1 MTTAG
6 TSRPEDTSRPARL
19 WQVVFR
25 TAADPGPALGSVVL
39 LALATV
45 PLTTTALDEDD
56 AQTLGPP
63 PAYTQLIEAR
73 LEPAGH
79 IRNGRL
85 RIDRFEFEL
94 SRGDLYLLAPVENQV
109 VVAVYLGDGLV
120 RCYPPDGVEHQ
131 QLEKL
136 LDEDY
141 LEEEF
146 DRFVFWFTDDTADRL
161 RDLADDTAGREAR
174 KANNLLEDRREELLD
189 GLAQNPDSRLLVD
202 LLSPSLD
209 TDDLPRPSYFHAQID
224 GDDHGWFSI
233 EIEPRE
239 REEVTVYRFDTRR
252 RIPNVWMGFHALT
265 DFDEAA
271 ATRAFEGFPRDPE
284 VEGGVGDDDDDDW
297 DARDLGLSPR
307 PVRPQHEGWSERVTV
322 PKVDIDLA
330 LEGDGDARASVALLI
345 EPHEPLSVFRLTVSP
360 VLEITD
366 ARWRTTVPEDI
377 DDPRATI
384 LLRPGEPSGNED
396 EVPDPSDPATLTGEP
411 VHWVQEADEK
421 LLAEDRYE
429 PFVTI
434 ALPRTV
440 ARGER
445 FILELSYEGELLER
459 LRATQ
464 EFLLKDTLFWIPTH
478 SDNRRSRM
486 RMTFRMPERYRVA
499 SGTALVDEHV
509 VDDTRIM
516 RWISDDLV
524 RFMSFSFGRF
534 EVTVL
539 NEDGLPPIS
548 IYASKNHVGFAPG
561 NREDTIENLI
571 GAIRTFGE
579 YFGPYPF
586 SSLRV
591 TETPAYSGQAFLGL
605 ILLSFQAFGELHS
618 GEAELFRSHEVAHQ
632 WWGATVDWETYRDQW
647 LSEGFAQY
655 SAALFTLSGLKDE
668 DKFLDMLHAW
678 RLDVLGQVNVAQGLG
693 MQHYGFRPAVIRESD
708 GNESGPVVVGYR
720 LRTSDTPMDYRLLV
734 YEKGAFILHMIRM
747 MLMNLE
753 TGDDGRFR
761 TLMSRFADAHRQQPA
776 STRAFE
782 AAVTRAFGEPM
793 DWFFDQWVYGV
804 DVPTYRPDLE
814 VSPVIGQELPYLL
827 HGTVR
832 REDVPDDFQMPVPIA
847 LRFDDHPPIVRRI
860 WIDADTVEV
869 EIPLP
874 AEPADIEFN
883 YHYGVLA
890 NVR

>member
-1 MTTAG
+1 MGIGLTALNPLLAHY
-6 TSRPEDTSRPARL
+6 T
-19 WQVVFR
+19 VFVKQYSLGFPGWR
-25 TAADPGPALGSVVL
+25 RRVPGPVLLSVVL
-39 LALATV
+39 LALATM
-45 PLTTTALDEDD
+45 PLATTAIDEDD
-56 AQTLGPP
+56 DQPLGPP
-63 PAYTQLIEAR
+63 PAYTQLIDAR

-79 IRNGRL
+79 IRDGRL

-94 SRGDLYLLAPVENQV
+94 SRGDLYLLSPVENQV

-136 LDEDY
+136 IDEDY

-161 RDLADDTAGREAR
+161 RDLAGDTEGREAR
-174 KANNLLEDRREELLD
+174 KANDLLENRREELLE
-189 GLAQNPDSRLLVD
+189 GPAQNPDSRLLVD

-209 TDDLPRPSYFHAQID
+209 TDGLPRPSYFYAQID

-239 REEVTVYRFDTRR
+239 REEVTVYRFDKRR
-252 RIPNVWMGFHALT
+252 RIPNIWMGFHALT
-265 DFDEAA
+265 DFDDAA
-271 ATRAFEGFPRDPE
+271 ATRALEGFPRDPE
-284 VEGGVGDDDDDDW
+284 VAGGVGDNDDG
-297 DARDLGLSPR
+297 ARDAS
-307 PVRPQHEGWSERVTV
+307 
-322 PKVDIDLA
+322 
-330 LEGDGDARASVALLI
+330 ASVALLI
-345 EPHEPLSVFRLTVSP
+345 EPHQLLSVFRLTVSP

-377 DDPRATI
+377 NDRRATA
-384 LLRPGEPSGNED
+384 LLLPGEPNGNDD
-396 EVPDPSDPATLTGEP
+396 EVPDPSDPAPLTGEP
-411 VHWVQEADEK
+411 VHWVQETDEK
-421 LLAEDRYE
+421 LLAEDHYE

-445 FILELSYEGELLER
+445 FILELAYEGELLER
-459 LRATQ
+459 LRVSQ

-478 SDNRRSRM
+478 SDNRRSRVH
-486 RMTFRMPERYRVA
+486 MTFRMPERYRVA
-499 SGTALVDEHV
+499 SGTALVDEQV

-516 RWISDDLV
+516 RWVSDDLV

-534 EVTVL
+534 EVTEL
-539 NEDGLPPIS
+539 DEDGLPPIS
-548 IYASKNHVGFAPG
+548 VYASKNHIGFAPG
-561 NREDTIENLI
+561 NRERAIENLT

-586 SSLRV
+586 PSLRV

-618 GEAELFRSHEVAHQ
+618 GETELLRSHEVAHQ

-655 SAALFTLSGLKDE
+655 AAALFTLSGLEDE
-668 DKFLDMLHAW
+668 NKFLDMLHAW

-693 MQHYGFRPAVIRESD
+693 LQHYGFPPAVIRESD
-708 GNESGPVVVGYR
+708 GNKSGPVVVGYR

-747 MLMNLE
+747 MLMDLE
-753 TGDDGRFR
+753 TGDDGQFRALMIRFV
-761 TLMSRFADAHRQQPA
+761 DEHRRQPA
-776 STRAFE
+776 TTRAFE

-804 DVPTYRPDLE
+804 DVPTYRTDLK
-814 VSPVIGQELPYLL
+814 VSPVIDQELPYLL

-832 REDVPDDFQMPVPIA
+832 REDVPDDFKMPVPIA

-860 WIDADTVEV
+860 WVDADTVEV

-874 AEPADIEFN
+874 AEPEDIEFN
-883 YHYGVLA
+883 YHYAVLA

>member
-1 MTTAG
+1 M
-6 TSRPEDTSRPARL
+6 
-19 WQVVFR
+19 
-25 TAADPGPALGSVVL
+25 
-39 LALATV
+39 
-45 PLTTTALDEDD
+45 
-56 AQTLGPP
+56 
-63 PAYTQLIEAR
+63 
-73 LEPAGH
+73 
-79 IRNGRL
+79 
-85 RIDRFEFEL
+85 
-94 SRGDLYLLAPVENQV
+94 
-109 VVAVYLGDGLV
+109 VAVYLGDGLV

-136 LDEDY
+136 IDEDY

-161 RDLADDTAGREAR
+161 RDLAGDTEGREAR
-174 KANNLLEDRREELLD
+174 KANDLLENRREELLE
-189 GLAQNPDSRLLVD
+189 GPAQNPDSRLLVD

-209 TDDLPRPSYFHAQID
+209 TDGLPRPSYFYAQID

-239 REEVTVYRFDTRR
+239 REEVTVYRFDKRR
-252 RIPNVWMGFHALT
+252 RILNIWMGFHALT
-265 DFDEAA
+265 DFDDAA
-271 ATRAFEGFPRDPE
+271 ATR
-284 VEGGVGDDDDDDW
+284 
-297 DARDLGLSPR
+297 
-307 PVRPQHEGWSERVTV
+307 
-322 PKVDIDLA
+322 A
-330 LEGDGDARASVALLI
+330 LEGDGDASASVALLI
-345 EPHEPLSVFRLTVSP
+345 EPHQLLSVFRLMVSP

-377 DDPRATI
+377 NDRRATA
-384 LLRPGEPSGNED
+384 LLLPGEPNGNDD
-396 EVPDPSDPATLTGEP
+396 EVPDPSDPAPLTGEP
-411 VHWVQEADEK
+411 VHWVQETDDK

-445 FILELSYEGELLER
+445 FILELAYEGELLER
-459 LRATQ
+459 LRVSQ

-478 SDNRRSRM
+478 SDNRRSRVH
-486 RMTFRMPERYRVA
+486 MTFRMPERYRVA
-499 SGTALVDEHV
+499 SGTALVDEQV

-516 RWISDDLV
+516 RWVSDDLV

-534 EVTVL
+534 EVTEL
-539 NEDGLPPIS
+539 DEDGLPPIS
-548 IYASKNHVGFAPG
+548 VYASKNHIGFAPG
-561 NREDTIENLI
+561 NRERTIENLT

-586 SSLRV
+586 PSLRV

-618 GEAELFRSHEVAHQ
+618 GETELLRSHEVAHQ

-655 SAALFTLSGLKDE
+655 AAALFTLSGLEDE
-668 DKFLDMLHAW
+668 NKFLDMLHAW

-693 MQHYGFRPAVIRESD
+693 LQHYGFPPAVIRESD
-708 GNESGPVVVGYR
+708 GNKSGPVVVGYR

-747 MLMNLE
+747 MLMDLE
-753 TGDDGRFR
+753 TGDDGQFRALMIRFV
-761 TLMSRFADAHRQQPA
+761 DEHRRQPA
-776 STRAFE
+776 TTRAFE

-804 DVPTYRPDLE
+804 DVPTYRPDLK
-814 VSPVIGQELPYLL
+814 VSPVIDQELPYLL

-832 REDVPDDFQMPVPIA
+832 REDVPDDFKMPVPIA

-860 WIDADTVEV
+860 WVDADTVEV

-874 AEPADIEFN
+874 AEPEDIEFN
-883 YHYGVLA
+883 YHYAVLA

>member
-1 MTTAG
+1 MSYKLMRTP
-6 TSRPEDTSRPARL
+6 TSSSSGLSGSRRVL
-19 WQVVFR
+19 
-25 TAADPGPALGSVVL
+25 GPLLLGAVLFALVAVP
-39 LALATV
+39 LATA
-45 PLTTTALDEDD
+45 ALDEDD
-56 AQTLGPP
+56 AQLLGPP
-63 PAYTQLIEAR
+63 PAYTQLIDAR
-73 LEPAGH
+73 LEPAGQ
-79 IRNGRL
+79 IRDGRL

-94 SRGDLYLLAPVENQV
+94 SQGDLYLLAPVENQV
-109 VVAVYLGDGLV
+109 AVAVYVGDGLV

-161 RDLADDTAGREAR
+161 RDLADDTQGREAR
-174 KANNLLEDRREELLD
+174 KANDLLKDRREELLERP
-189 GLAQNPDSRLLVD
+189 AENPDSRLLVD

-209 TDDLPRPSYFHAQID
+209 TDGFRRPSYFYAQID

-239 REEVTVYRFDTRR
+239 REEVSVYRFDKPR
-252 RIPNVWMGFHALT
+252 RIPNIWMRFHALT
-265 DFDEAA
+265 DFDSRTAELAHA
-271 ATRAFEGFPRDPE
+271 GFPRDPA
-284 VEGGVGDDDDDDW
+284 VEGKVLTRDDEDDDDW
-297 DARDLGLSPR
+297 NARDLGLSPR
-307 PVRPQHEGWSERVTV
+307 PLQPQHEGWSARVTV
-322 PKVDIDLA
+322 PKADIDLA
-330 LEGDGDARASVALLI
+330 LDGDGDVSASVALLI

-360 VLEITD
+360 VLKITD
-366 ARWRTTVPEDI
+366 ARWRTTVPEDT

-384 LLRPGEPSGNED
+384 LLLPGEPNGNDD
-396 EVPDPSDPATLTGEP
+396 EVTDPSDPALLTGEP
-411 VHWVQEADEK
+411 VHWVQESDEK
-421 LLAEDRYE
+421 MLEEDRYE

-459 LRATQ
+459 LRVTQ
-464 EFLLKDTLFWIPTH
+464 EFLLKDTVFWIPTH
-478 SDNRRSRM
+478 RNNRRSRLH
-486 RMTFRMPERYRVA
+486 MTFRMPERYRVA
-499 SGTALVDEHV
+499 SGTALVGEQV

-516 RWISDDLV
+516 RWASDDLV

-534 EVTVL
+534 DVTEID
-539 NEDGLPPIS
+539 EDGLPPIS
-548 IYASKNHVGFAPG
+548 VYASKNHLGFSPG
-561 NREDTIENLI
+561 SRERTIENLT

-586 SSLRV
+586 PSLRV
-591 TETPAYSGQAFLGL
+591 TETPTYSGQAFLGL

-632 WWGATVDWETYRDQW
+632 WWGAAVDWETYRDQW

-655 SAALFTLSGLKDE
+655 SAALFTLSGLNDE
-668 DKFLDMLHAW
+668 DKFRDMLHAW
-678 RLDVLGQVNVAQGLG
+678 RMDVLGQVNVAQGLG
-693 MQHYGFRPAVIRESD
+693 LQNYGFRPAVIQQSD
-708 GNESGPVVVGYR
+708 GNKSGPVVVGYR
-720 LRTSDTPMDYRLLV
+720 LRTSDTPFDYRLLV

-747 MLMNLE
+747 MLMDLE

-761 TLMSRFADAHRQQPA
+761 ELMSRFVDEHRQQPA
-776 STRAFE
+776 TTRAFE

-814 VSPVIGQELPYLL
+814 VSPVTDQDLPYLL

-832 REDVPDDFQMPVPIA
+832 REDVPDDFRMLVPIA
-847 LRFDDHPPIVRRI
+847 LRFDDRPPIVRSI
-860 WIDADTVEV
+860 WVDADTVEV

-874 AEPADIEFN
+874 AEPEDIEFN
-883 YHYGVLA
+883 YQYAVLA
-890 NVR
+890 KVR